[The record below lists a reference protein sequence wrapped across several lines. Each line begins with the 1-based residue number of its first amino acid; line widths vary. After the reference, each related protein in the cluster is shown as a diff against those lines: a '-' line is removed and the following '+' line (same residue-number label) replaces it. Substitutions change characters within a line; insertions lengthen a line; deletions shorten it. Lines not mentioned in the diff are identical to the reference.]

1 MVILF
6 KPYHVPMILAGNKTQ
21 TRRKWKRP
29 RVKVGNVYQART
41 ALFGKSFA
49 HLRVKRIH
57 HEILKDIS
65 EADARAEGY
74 AGRHAFITR
83 WEMGFGKASDL
94 VWAVEFERVAGGK
107 A

>member
-41 ALFGKSFA
+41 ALFGKPFA

-57 HEILKDIS
+57 REKLKDIS
-65 EADARAEGY
+65 EAAARAEGY
-74 AGRHAFITR
+74 PSKMRFV
-83 WEMGFGKASDL
+83 EMWAKNFGGVSDR
-94 VWAVEFERVAGGK
+94 VWVVEFERVAGGK
-107 A
+107 E